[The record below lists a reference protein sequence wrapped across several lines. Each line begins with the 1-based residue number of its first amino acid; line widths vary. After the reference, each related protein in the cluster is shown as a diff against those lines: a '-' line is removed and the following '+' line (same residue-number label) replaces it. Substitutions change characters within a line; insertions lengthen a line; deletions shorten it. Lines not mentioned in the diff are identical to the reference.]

1 MEEVKNY
8 LKENLKINL
17 HYEGDNKLVVSIS
30 LEGEEI
36 AKNFVHYR
44 IKK

>member
-8 LKENLKINL
+8 LKENLKIHL
-17 HYEGDNKLVVSIS
+17 HYKNDNTIVASIT

-36 AKNFVHYR
+36 TRDYIHYR